1 MKTIYYLFFGALL
14 LLTGSFS
21 LNAQVNVP
29 NGNFEQ
35 ASTDGNIPNWGNEL
49 TTTGVKWVGV
59 GSNSIDDVVFKEGKH
74 SGYITGGGA
83 MNWIGNIPGNKTYD
97 ISFWFRSDASVQ
109 NGVTPTVYMQG
120 TRFVGGTISTAD
132 LSKLNTPH
140 DAVVGEWVFV
150 EIKGIKS
157 PDTMKDWVI
166 GIASNYNGFWVD
178 DVKIVEATGIKTAQ
192 TITFADITKQLG
204 DADFTLSAKA
214 SSYLPV
220 SYTIADATIAT
231 ITNGTVHLLKAGS
244 TTITAS
250 QAGDNAYEAAPDVT
264 VALTVTA
271 KPVAAAEVPNG
282 NFEQVDTDG
291 NIASWGLD
299 YNNNWDGIAGTVS
312 ADKAVF
318 KEGKQSGYFTSRTGL
333 NYIKNFPGNK
343 TYDISF
349 WFRSNAPAGTKPGIS
364 LSGTLLVSGA
374 QFSQEDNDKLNV
386 SHEAVAGEWL
396 FVEVKG
402 IKFPDIT
409 DDFALYF
416 QGNNDGF
423 WLDDVRIVEAGTSTK
438 TAQTI
443 TGLSAITKTT
453 GDADFDLTATA
464 SSNLAVTYTSS
475 NTAVATVSG
484 SKVHIVGAGTST
496 ITASQ
501 AGDGTYAAAPDVTAT
516 LTVNK
521 AAQTISGLSDIS
533 KKVGDADFILAATA
547 TSTLPVAYSIADA
560 TVATVTNG
568 LVHILKAGSTTITAA
583 QAGNDNFSAATA
595 VTATLTVNKAAQT
608 INGLSDISKKV
619 GDADFALAAT
629 ATSTLPVTYSIAD
642 ATVATVTNGL
652 VHILKAGST
661 TITATQAGNDNYS
674 AATAI
679 TATLTVIPA
688 TGIDQVESNTIHLNV
703 YPNPVTVEVIAVTL
717 SEAGQKAVIHLT
729 DLAGR
734 TLMQQAVSTGSTT
747 ATLSIAGLSK
757 GIYLIK
763 YTDNEGKRATVKM
776 IKY

>member
-349 WFRSNAPAGTKPGIS
+349 WFRSNAPAGTKPVIS

>member
-349 WFRSNAPAGTKPGIS
+349 WFRSNAPAGTKPVIS

-595 VTATLTVNKAAQT
+595 
-608 INGLSDISKKV
+608 
-619 GDADFALAAT
+619 
-629 ATSTLPVTYSIAD
+629 
-642 ATVATVTNGL
+642 
-652 VHILKAGST
+652 
-661 TITATQAGNDNYS
+661 
-674 AATAI
+674 I

>member
-1 MKTIYYLFFGALL
+1 MKTIYYLFCGALL

-21 LNAQVNVP
+21 LNAQVNIP

-35 ASTDGNIPNWGNEL
+35 ASTDGNIPSWGNEL
-49 TTTGVKWVGV
+49 TSTGVKWVGA
-59 GSNSIDDVVFKEGKH
+59 GSNSIDDVFFKEGQQ

-83 MNWIGNIPGNKTYD
+83 MNWIPNIPGNKTYD

>member
-83 MNWIGNIPGNKTYD
+83 MNWIPNIPGNKTYD